1 MISQCVTYLKPLKES
16 VMQNIENTQTARFNQ
31 MEVGNL
37 SLVRLGTSI
46 IAGGIITFGIFA
58 GMNALIDQGD
68 VKVDPL
74 EPIVLVSSI
83 LDIPEEKL
91 IIRPKLEPLPEI
103 KKQPL
108 TRTELPLAPADK
120 SIFSTAVSLP
130 AIAKATLS
138 VNIGAVDQ
146 QPRPLVRVD
155 PRYPVPAAA
164 NGIEGF
170 VSLSFGVSASGEV
183 VDIKII
189 DAEPQNTFER
199 AAKQALRKWRYQ
211 PKMVSGS
218 AIGMDGLQV
227 RLDFTLNK
235 D

>member
-1 MISQCVTYLKPLKES
+1 
-16 VMQNIENTQTARFNQ
+16 MQNIENTQTTSFKH
-31 MEVGNL
+31 MELGNL
-37 SLVRLGTSI
+37 SLVRLSLSI
-46 IAGGIITFGIFA
+46 VAGGIITFGIFA
-58 GMNALIDQGD
+58 GMHALIDQGD
-68 VKVDPL
+68 VKVTPL

-83 LDIPEEKL
+83 LDIQEEKL
-91 IIRPKLEPLPEI
+91 IKRTQPRPLPEI

-108 TRTELPLAPADK
+108 TQAELPLSPDDK
-120 SIFSTAVSLP
+120 SIFTTAISLP
-130 AIAKATLS
+130 AIATAILT
-138 VNIGAVDQ
+138 VNVGAVDQ

-155 PRYPVPAAA
+155 PRYPAPAAA
-164 NGIEGF
+164 KGIEGF

-183 VDIKII
+183 VDIEII
-189 DAEPQNTFER
+189 DAQPRNTFER

-227 RLDFTLNK
+227 RLDFTLAK

>member
-1 MISQCVTYLKPLKES
+1 
-16 VMQNIENTQTARFNQ
+16 MQNIENTQTTSFKH
-31 MEVGNL
+31 MELGNL
-37 SLVRLGTSI
+37 SLVRLSLSI
-46 IAGGIITFGIFA
+46 VAGGIITFGIFA
-58 GMNALIDQGD
+58 GMHALIDQGD
-68 VKVDPL
+68 VKVTPL

-83 LDIPEEKL
+83 LDIQEEKL
-91 IIRPKLEPLPEI
+91 IKRTQPRPLPEI

-108 TRTELPLAPADK
+108 TQTELPLSPDDK
-120 SIFSTAVSLP
+120 SIFTTAISLP
-130 AIAKATLS
+130 AIATAILT
-138 VNIGAVDQ
+138 VNVGAVDQ

-155 PRYPVPAAA
+155 PRYPAPAAA
-164 NGIEGF
+164 KGIEGF

-183 VDIKII
+183 VDIEII
-189 DAEPQNTFER
+189 DAQPRNTFER

-227 RLDFTLNK
+227 RLDFTLAK